1 MYEKLVEATRRSMAL
16 LDDVVYVLTSVLSGA
31 AISRDTRF
39 GTQPTVTAELT
50 KRAKM
55 NAIGLVLA
63 RHARPSRGLHVFTHL
78 SHIDSLP
85 KDSHKRH

>member
-16 LDDVVYVLTSVLSGA
+16 LDDVVYVLASVLSE

-50 KRAKM
+50 KRAKT

-63 RHARPSRGLHVFTHL
+63 RQARPPRGLACVHAPNT
-78 SHIDSLP
+78 
-85 KDSHKRH
+85 